1 MINANSH
8 IVNKSLIFQRRLGK
22 KFTKMVWRKKSAWEW
37 FCEISIL
44 WALNR
49 ALISTKT
56 ELGHVS
62 MKNSVKLLTWIYVKQ
77 EFLLLIWV
85 KCDPKYRHFIKSREK
100 SWNHVKIPEIMWNFV
115 NLQEIALAFSSEL
128 WFDFNAIG
136 SELGQVSIKN
146 FVKLHEFTKNH
157 GRTGNGGEIM
167 KITGNFG
174 KSRKR

>member
-1 MINANSH
+1 MILRNFHTVSSEPGFDFNENRVGTRKYEKFREVTY
-8 IVNKSLIFQRRLGK
+8 VNLCKTRI
-22 KFTKMVWRKKSAWEW
+22 SA
-37 FCEISIL
+37 L
-44 WALNR
+44 DWA
-49 ALISTKT
+49 
-56 ELGHVS
+56 
-62 MKNSVKLLTWIYVKQ
+62 
-77 EFLLLIWV
+77 LIWV
-85 KCDPKYRHFIKSREK
+85 KCDPKYRHFIKSREN